1 MEKDGIEHAVAF
13 SQYPQY
19 SCSTTGSSVN
29 AIYRHVTSSPGSMKW
44 SLIDRWPTHP
54 KLVQT
59 FATLIK
65 EELEKFPK
73 DKQQSVVIL
82 FSAHSL
88 PIRRVNRGDSYPLE
102 VSATVQHIMELLQFS
117 HPYRLVWQSKV
128 CLLHISASLYN

>member
-54 KLVQT
+54 KLVQVCY
-59 FATLIK
+59 
-65 EELEKFPK
+65 
-73 DKQQSVVIL
+73 DVI
-82 FSAHSL
+82 SAFTISEYQM
-88 PIRRVNRGDSYPLE
+88 YPL
-102 VSATVQHIMELLQFS
+102 
-117 HPYRLVWQSKV
+117 
-128 CLLHISASLYN
+128 